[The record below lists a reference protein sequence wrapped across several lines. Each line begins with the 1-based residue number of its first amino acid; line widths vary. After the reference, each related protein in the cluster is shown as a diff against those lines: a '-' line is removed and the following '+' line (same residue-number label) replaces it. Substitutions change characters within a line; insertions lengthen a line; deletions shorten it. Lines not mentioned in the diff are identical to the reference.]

1 MASRRNLKKNVNYI
15 SDVLAGLCMI
25 ERINASEESRKA
37 IDDLFMEVIT
47 TRQEIISR
55 ISHTEAGSVKSFYKK
70 LREDFN
76 ASNEAIFTK
85 LNELSK

>member
-25 ERINASEESRKA
+25 ERMNASEENRKV
-37 IDDLFMEVIT
+37 IDDLFMQVIT
-47 TRQEIISR
+47 TRQDIISR

-76 ASNEAIFTK
+76 ASNETIFSK
-85 LNELSK
+85 LNEVSK